1 MAIDLDVHGVAL
13 VVAALVPQAHHSDLM
28 AAMISGITALLAHSM
43 FDNTMDHGTI
53 DHGAIVGPLCHGSKR
68 TFLAQTVTFTLPNIY
83 ILSNVR
89 CNPLHH
95 G

>member
-1 MAIDLDVHGVAL
+1 MSYVPMAIDLDVHGVAL

-53 DHGAIVGPLCHGSKR
+53 DHGAIVSWFEENLSGPSC
-68 TFLAQTVTFTLPNIY
+68 NIY
-83 ILSNVR
+83 AAKYVYLKQCS
-89 CNPLHH
+89 L
-95 G
+95 